1 MVMDN
6 LVEIVAKVSQHI
18 TVMVEFKNGHA
29 SLDVEAIN
37 LQVHLDKTI

>member
-1 MVMDN
+1 
-6 LVEIVAKVSQHI
+6 
-18 TVMVEFKNGHA
+18 MVENLKFKNGHM